1 MGFPVLAAW
10 VVMSGAPLALANSV
24 PPGAQEL
31 GAWIL
36 VLLIIVKG
44 INEVRVMVGWVT
56 GKDNKDF
63 VSRSEI
69 TAMRTEF
76 QGQIG
81 VATQRIQ
88 EVKEEDGR
96 TMAGLHGDVADLRR
110 DMGNDMRQLHERIDK
125 MPDRILQML
134 QSAGLTRGGD

>member
-1 MGFPVLAAW
+1 
-10 VVMSGAPLALANSV
+10 
-24 PPGAQEL
+24 
-31 GAWIL
+31 
-36 VLLIIVKG
+36 
-44 INEVRVMVGWVT
+44 MVGWVT

>member
-1 MGFPVLAAW
+1 MGFPLLAAW
-10 VVMSGAPLALANSV
+10 AVMSGAPLALGSAV

-63 VSRSEI
+63 ASRLELES
-69 TAMRTEF
+69 MRTEF
-76 QGQIG
+76 QGNLSA
-81 VATQRIQ
+81 VTQRIQ
-88 EVKEEDGR
+88 EVKEENGR
-96 TMAGLHGDVADLRR
+96 TMAGLRGEVAELRR
-110 DMGNDMRQLHERIDK
+110 DMGNDMRQLHARIDE
-125 MPDRILQML
+125 MPDRILQTL
-134 QSAGLTRGGD
+134 RAAGITRGGD